1 MVGEEIAAVARP
13 IQEVQLPCVRLRN
26 RNRLAGREVEELDGA
41 RLGFQVDLPKGQ
53 SLPIRRPEGGPDG
66 KPRHTGSHLLHL
78 ARREVSHKHS
88 VTLGIRYAAAVRRW
102 GHGTRI

>member
-13 IQEVQLPCVRLRN
+13 IQEVQLLGLRLGN

-41 RLGFQVDLPKGQ
+41 RLGFHVDLPEGQ
-53 SLPIRRPEGGPDG
+53 SLPIRRPDDPPDG
-66 KPRHTGSHLLHL
+66 KRRHTGSHVLHL